1 MEVRAEF
8 AKFYDVPVDALVVTV
23 YQGEK
28 ADEGALKEL
37 DERTG
42 GIVSEMLGTDEMRG
56 KQGDMVYVHRP
67 GKLRAE
73 RLLLV
78 GAGKR
83 EEFSLDT
90 IRKVAGSAARFLRGK
105 GARSMAVVR
114 RSQLDIG
121 ASAQAAVEGVLLGLF
136 EPDMYKTENKEE
148 RRIDELVLVAAS
160 PGSEDALAR
169 GVECGRIIGEAV
181 NLARELSNEPSS
193 TLTPSELAERAK
205 ETAGKFGLDID
216 VLDEARMKELGMG
229 ALLGVARGSDEPAK
243 LIVLRY
249 TPGEGGS
256 TDDSEVIAI
265 VGKGITF
272 DSGGISIK
280 PAEGMEKMKYDM
292 SGAAATLAA
301 MRAIAQ
307 LKPRANVIGLM
318 PTTENMPS
326 GRAYKPGDVLRA
338 MSGKTIEVINT
349 DAEGRLILA
358 DAISYAR
365 KLGATRI
372 IDLATLTGAVSIA
385 LGTINVAILG
395 NDQAFV
401 DEVREAAR
409 EVGERFWQLP
419 MDDDYREMIK
429 SDIADIKNSA
439 GRYAGTIT
447 AAYFLREFAEDT
459 PWVHLDIAGTAW
471 ENERK
476 PYMAKGPTGVAI
488 RTLINYVC
496 NHASSKAKQ

>member
-8 AKFYDVPVDALVVTV
+8 AKFYDVEADALVVTI
-23 YQGEK
+23 YEGEK

-56 KQGDMVYVHRP
+56 KKNDTVYIYRP
-67 GKLRAE
+67 ANIRAE

-90 IRKVAGSAARFLRGK
+90 IRKVTGSAARFLRGK
-105 GARSMAVVR
+105 GARSMAILR
-114 RSQLDIG
+114 RSQLEIG
-121 ASAQAAVEGVLLGLF
+121 NSAQAAVEGVLLGLF

-148 RRIDELVLVAAS
+148 RRIDELILLAAT
-160 PGSEDALAR
+160 PGSEDALAQ
-169 GVECGRIIGEAV
+169 GVERGRIIGEAV
-181 NLARELSNEPSS
+181 NVARELSNEPSS
-193 TLTPSELAERAK
+193 TLTPTELAERAK
-205 ETAGKFGLDID
+205 ETATRFGLDID
-216 VLDEARMKELGMG
+216 VLDETRMKELGMG

-243 LIVLRY
+243 MIVLRH
-249 TPGEGGS
+249 TGNE
-256 TDDSEVIAI
+256 TDTDIIAI

-307 LKPRANVIGLM
+307 LKPRVNVIGVM

-358 DAISYAR
+358 DAITYAR
-365 KLGATRI
+365 KLGATKI

-395 NDQAFV
+395 NDQLFV
-401 DEVREAAR
+401 DEVRAAAR

-419 MDDDYREMIK
+419 MDKDYREMIK
-429 SDIADIKNSA
+429 SDIADIKNSS
-439 GRYAGTIT
+439 GRNAGTIT

-476 PYMAKGPTGVAI
+476 PYMSKGPTGVAI

-496 NHASSKAKQ
+496 NHAAKE

>member
-8 AKFYDVPVDALVVTV
+8 AKFYDVEAGALVVTI
-23 YQGEK
+23 YEGEK

-56 KQGDMVYVHRP
+56 KQNDTVYIYKPRNI
-67 GKLRAE
+67 RAE

-105 GARSMAVVR
+105 GARSMAILR
-114 RSQLDIG
+114 RSQLEIG
-121 ASAQAAVEGVLLGLF
+121 NSAQAAVEGVLMGLL

-148 RRIDELVLVAAS
+148 RRIDELILLAAN
-160 PGSEDALAR
+160 PGSEDALAQ
-169 GVECGRIIGEAV
+169 GVERGRVIGEAV
-181 NLARELSNEPSS
+181 NFARELSNEPSS
-193 TLTPSELAERAK
+193 TLTPTELAERAK
-205 ETAGKFGLDID
+205 ETATRFGLDID
-216 VLDEARMKELGMG
+216 VLDETRMKELGMG

-243 LIVLRY
+243 MIVLRH
-249 TPGEGGS
+249 TGDETNS
-256 TDDSEVIAI
+256 NVIAI

-307 LKPRANVIGLM
+307 LKPRVNVIGVM

-358 DAISYAR
+358 DAITYAR
-365 KLGATRI
+365 KLGATKI

-395 NDQAFV
+395 NDQVFV
-401 DEVREAAR
+401 DEVRGAAR

-419 MDDDYREMIK
+419 MDKDYREMIK
-429 SDIADIKNSA
+429 SDIADIKNSS
-439 GRYAGTIT
+439 GRNAGTIT
-447 AAYFLREFAEDT
+447 AAHFLREFAEDT

-476 PYMAKGPTGVAI
+476 PYMSKGPTGVAI

-496 NHASSKAKQ
+496 NHAAK

>member
-1 MEVRAEF
+1 
-8 AKFYDVPVDALVVTV
+8 
-23 YQGEK
+23 
-28 ADEGALKEL
+28 
-37 DERTG
+37 
-42 GIVSEMLGTDEMRG
+42 
-56 KQGDMVYVHRP
+56 
-67 GKLRAE
+67 
-73 RLLLV
+73 
-78 GAGKR
+78 
-83 EEFSLDT
+83 
-90 IRKVAGSAARFLRGK
+90 
-105 GARSMAVVR
+105 
-114 RSQLDIG
+114 
-121 ASAQAAVEGVLLGLF
+121 
-136 EPDMYKTENKEE
+136 MYKTENKEE
-148 RRIDELVLVAAS
+148 RRIDELILLAAN
-160 PGSEDALAR
+160 PGSEDALAQ
-169 GVECGRIIGEAV
+169 GVERGRIIGEAV
-181 NLARELSNEPSS
+181 NFARELSNEPSS
-193 TLTPSELAERAK
+193 TLTPTELAERAK
-205 ETAGKFGLDID
+205 ETATRFGLDID
-216 VLDEARMKELGMG
+216 VLDETRMKELGMG

-243 LIVLRY
+243 MIVLRH
-249 TPGEGGS
+249 TGDETNS
-256 TDDSEVIAI
+256 NVIAI

-307 LKPRANVIGLM
+307 LKPRVNVIGVM

-365 KLGATRI
+365 KLGATKI

-395 NDQAFV
+395 NDQLFV
-401 DEVREAAR
+401 DEVRGAAR

-419 MDDDYREMIK
+419 MDKDYREMIK

-439 GRYAGTIT
+439 GRNAGTIT

-471 ENERK
+471 ENEKK
-476 PYMAKGPTGVAI
+476 PYMSKGPTGVAI

-496 NHASSKAKQ
+496 NHAAKS

>member
-1 MEVRAEF
+1 
-8 AKFYDVPVDALVVTV
+8 
-23 YQGEK
+23 
-28 ADEGALKEL
+28 
-37 DERTG
+37 
-42 GIVSEMLGTDEMRG
+42 
-56 KQGDMVYVHRP
+56 
-67 GKLRAE
+67 
-73 RLLLV
+73 
-78 GAGKR
+78 
-83 EEFSLDT
+83 
-90 IRKVAGSAARFLRGK
+90 
-105 GARSMAVVR
+105 MAVLR
-114 RSQLDIG
+114 RSQLDLG
-121 ASAQAAVEGVLLGLF
+121 KSAQAAVEGVLLGLF

-148 RRIDELVLVAAS
+148 RRIDELVLVAATA
-160 PGSEDALAR
+160 GFEDELAS
-169 GVECGRIIGEAV
+169 GVERGRVIGEAV

-205 ETAGKFGLDID
+205 ETASKFGLDID

-249 TPGEGGS
+249 TADEADPN
-256 TDDSEVIAI
+256 VIAI

-307 LKPRANVIGLM
+307 LKPNANVIGLM

-395 NDQAFV
+395 NNKSFI

-409 EVGERFWQLP
+409 EVGERFWELP
-419 MDDDYREMIK
+419 MDEDYREMIK

-439 GRYAGTIT
+439 GRNAGTIT
-447 AAYFLREFAEDT
+447 AAQFLREFADDT

-471 ENERK
+471 ENDRK
-476 PYMAKGPTGVAI
+476 PYMAKGPTGIAI

-496 NHASSKAKQ
+496 NHTAKSS

>member
-8 AKFYDVPVDALVVTV
+8 AKFYDVEADALVVTI
-23 YQGEK
+23 YQEEK
-28 ADEGALKEL
+28 ADDGALKEL

-56 KQGDMVYVHRP
+56 KQGDTVYVHRP

-90 IRKVAGSAARFLRGK
+90 VRKVTGSAARFLRGK
-105 GARSMAVVR
+105 GTRSMAILR

-193 TLTPSELAERAK
+193 TLTPSELAERAR
-205 ETAGKFGLDID
+205 ETASKFGLDID

-249 TPGEGGS
+249 TPNEIGAAG
-256 TDDSEVIAI
+256 DDAEVLAI

-372 IDLATLTGAVSIA
+372 IDLATLTGAVSVA
-385 LGTINVAILG
+385 LGTVNVAILG
-395 NDQAFV
+395 NNQTFV

-496 NHASSKAKQ
+496 NHAARRG

>member
-1 MEVRAEF
+1 MEVKAEF
-8 AKFYDVPVDALVVTV
+8 EKFYDVETDALVITI
-23 YQGEK
+23 YEGER
-28 ADEGALKEL
+28 ADDGALKEL

-42 GIVSEMLGTDEMRG
+42 GMISEMLGTDEMRG
-56 KQGDMVYVHRP
+56 KHGDMVYIHRP
-67 GKLRAE
+67 GNIRAR

-83 EEFSLDT
+83 EEFSFDT
-90 IRKVAGSAARFLRGK
+90 VRRMAGSAARFLRGK
-105 GARSMAVVR
+105 GARSMAILR
-114 RSQLDIG
+114 RSQLDLG
-121 ASAQAAVEGVLLGLF
+121 KSAQAATEGALIGLF

-148 RRIDELVLVAAS
+148 RRIDELVLLAAAS
-160 PGSEDALAR
+160 GSEDELER
-169 GVECGRIIGEAV
+169 GVECGRIIAEAV
-181 NLARELSNEPSS
+181 NMARELSNEPSN

-205 ETAGKFGLDID
+205 ETANRFGLDID

-249 TPGEGGS
+249 MPDGAEPMGN
-256 TDDSEVIAI
+256 DADVIAI

-307 LKPRANVIGLM
+307 LKPRINVIGVM

-358 DAISYAR
+358 DAITYAR
-365 KLGATRI
+365 KIGATRI

-385 LGTINVAILG
+385 LGPVNVAMMG

-401 DEVREAAR
+401 DEVRAAAR

-419 MDDDYREMIK
+419 MDDDYRDLIK

-447 AAYFLREFAEDT
+447 ASWFLREFAEDT

-476 PYMAKGPTGVAI
+476 AYMAKGPTGVAI

-496 NHASSKAKQ
+496 NHAAKK

>member
-8 AKFYDVPVDALVVTV
+8 AKFYDVEADALVVTI
-23 YQGEK
+23 YEGEK

-56 KQGDMVYVHRP
+56 KKNDTVYIYKP
-67 GKLRAE
+67 GNLRAE

-83 EEFSLDT
+83 EDFSLDT

-105 GARSMAVVR
+105 GARSMAILR
-114 RSQLDIG
+114 RSQLEIG
-121 ASAQAAVEGVLLGLF
+121 NSAQAAVEGVLLGLF

-148 RRIDELVLVAAS
+148 RRIDELILLAANS
-160 PGSEDALAR
+160 GSEDALAQ
-169 GVECGRIIGEAV
+169 GVERGRIIGEAV
-181 NLARELSNEPSS
+181 NFARELSNEPSS
-193 TLTPSELAERAK
+193 TLTPTELAERSK
-205 ETAGKFGLDID
+205 ETATRFGLDID
-216 VLDEARMKELGMG
+216 VLDETRMKELGMG

-243 LIVLRY
+243 MIVLRH
-249 TPGEGGS
+249 TGDEANP
-256 TDDSEVIAI
+256 DVLAI

-307 LKPRANVIGLM
+307 LKPRANVIGVM

-365 KLGATRI
+365 KLGATKI

-395 NDQAFV
+395 NDQLFV
-401 DEVREAAR
+401 DEVRGAAR

-419 MDDDYREMIK
+419 MDKDYREMIK

-439 GRYAGTIT
+439 GRNAGTIT

-471 ENERK
+471 ENDRK
-476 PYMAKGPTGVAI
+476 PYMSKGPTGVAI

-496 NHASSKAKQ
+496 NHVAS

>member
-8 AKFYDVPVDALVVTV
+8 GKFYDVEADALVVTI
-23 YQGEK
+23 YEGEK

-42 GIVSEMLGTDEMRG
+42 GIVSEILGTDEMRG
-56 KQGDMVYVHRP
+56 KQNDTFYVYRP
-67 GKLRAE
+67 GKIRAE

-90 IRKVAGSAARFLRGK
+90 IRKVTGSAARFLRGK
-105 GARSMAVVR
+105 GARSMAILR
-114 RSQLDIG
+114 RSQLEIG
-121 ASAQAAVEGVLLGLF
+121 NSAQAAVEGALLGLF
-136 EPDMYKTENKEE
+136 EPDMYKTESKEE
-148 RRIDELVLVAAS
+148 RRIDELILCAANS
-160 PGSEDALAR
+160 GSEDALAQ
-169 GVECGRIIGEAV
+169 GVERGRIIGEAV
-181 NLARELSNEPSS
+181 NFARELSNEPSS
-193 TLTPSELAERAK
+193 TLTPTELAERAK
-205 ETAGKFGLDID
+205 ETATRFGLEID

-243 LIVLRY
+243 MIVLRH
-249 TPGEGGS
+249 TGNES
-256 TDDSEVIAI
+256 DSNTIAI

-365 KLGATRI
+365 KLGATKI

-385 LGTINVAILG
+385 LGTVNVAILG
-395 NDQAFV
+395 NDQLFV
-401 DEVREAAR
+401 DEVRNAAR

-419 MDDDYREMIK
+419 MDRDYRDMIK

-439 GRYAGTIT
+439 GRNAGTIT
-447 AAYFLREFAEDT
+447 AAYFLHEFAEGT

-471 ENERK
+471 ENDRK
-476 PYMAKGPTGVAI
+476 PYMSKGPTGVAI

-496 NHASSKAKQ
+496 NHFAS

>member
-1 MEVRAEF
+1 MEVKAEF
-8 AKFYDVPVDALVVTV
+8 EKFYDLETDALVITI
-23 YQGEK
+23 YEGER
-28 ADEGALKEL
+28 ASEGALKEL

-42 GIVSEMLGTDEMRG
+42 GMISEMLGTDEMRG
-56 KQGDMVYVHRP
+56 KQGDMVYIYRP
-67 GKLRAE
+67 GNIRAR

-83 EEFSLDT
+83 EEFSFDT
-90 IRKVAGSAARFLRGK
+90 VRRMAGSAARFLRSK
-105 GARSMAVVR
+105 GARSMAILR
-114 RSQLDIG
+114 RSQLDLG
-121 ASAQAAVEGVLLGLF
+121 KSAQAATEGALIGLF

-148 RRIDELVLVAAS
+148 RRIDELVLLSAES
-160 PGSEDALAR
+160 GSEDELAR
-169 GVECGRIIGEAV
+169 GVERGRIIAEAV
-181 NLARELSNEPSS
+181 NMARELSNEPSN

-205 ETAGKFGLDID
+205 ETANRFGLDID

-249 TPGEGGS
+249 MPDEAEPMGN
-256 TDDSEVIAI
+256 DADVIAI

-307 LKPRANVIGLM
+307 LKPRINVIGVM

-358 DAISYAR
+358 DAITYAR
-365 KLGATRI
+365 KIGATQI

-385 LGTINVAILG
+385 LGPVNVAIMG

-401 DEVREAAR
+401 DEVRAAAR

-419 MDDDYREMIK
+419 MDDDYRDLIK

-447 AAYFLREFAEDT
+447 ASWFLREFAEDT

-476 PYMAKGPTGVAI
+476 AYMAKGPTGVAI

-496 NHASSKAKQ
+496 NHAAKK

>member
-1 MEVRAEF
+1 MEVRAAYE
-8 AKFYDVPVDALVVTV
+8 KFYDIEADALVVTV
-23 YQGEK
+23 YEGEK
-28 ADEGALKEL
+28 SDDVTLKEL
-37 DERTG
+37 DERTSG
-42 GIVSEMLGTDEMRG
+42 MVSELLGTDEMRG
-56 KQGDMVYVHRP
+56 KQGDMVYVYRP
-67 GKLRAE
+67 GKIRAR

-83 EEFSLDT
+83 EDFSLDT
-90 IRKVAGSAARFLRGK
+90 VRKVTGSAARFLRGK
-105 GARSMAVVR
+105 GARSMAILR
-114 RSQLDIG
+114 RSQLDLG
-121 ASAQAAVEGVLLGLF
+121 KSAQAATEGALIGLF

-148 RRIDELVLVAAS
+148 RRIDELVLLSAAS
-160 PGSEDALAR
+160 GSEDELER
-169 GVECGRIIGEAV
+169 GVERGRIIAEAV
-181 NLARELSNEPSS
+181 NMARELSNEPSN

-205 ETAGKFGLDID
+205 ETATRFGLDID

-249 TPGEGGS
+249 LPDEAEPMGN
-256 TDDSEVIAI
+256 DADVVAI

-307 LKPRANVIGLM
+307 LKPRVNVIGVM

-358 DAISYAR
+358 DAITYAR
-365 KLGATRI
+365 KIGATQI

-385 LGTINVAILG
+385 LGPVNVAILG
-395 NDQAFV
+395 NNQALV
-401 DEVREAAR
+401 DDVRASAR

-419 MDDDYREMIK
+419 MDDDYRELIK
-429 SDIADIKNSA
+429 SD
-439 GRYAGTIT
+439 
-447 AAYFLREFAEDT
+447 
-459 PWVHLDIAGTAW
+459 
-471 ENERK
+471 
-476 PYMAKGPTGVAI
+476 
-488 RTLINYVC
+488 
-496 NHASSKAKQ
+496 

>member
-8 AKFYDVPVDALVVTV
+8 AKFYDVEADALVVTI
-23 YQGEK
+23 YEGEK
-28 ADEGALKEL
+28 ADDGALKEL

-56 KQGDMVYVHRP
+56 KQNDTVYIYRP
-67 GKLRAE
+67 GNIRAE

-83 EEFSLDT
+83 EDFSLDK
-90 IRKVAGSAARFLRGK
+90 IRKVTGSAARFLRGK
-105 GARSMAVVR
+105 GARSMAILR
-114 RSQLDIG
+114 RSQLEIG
-121 ASAQAAVEGVLLGLF
+121 NSAQAAVEGVLLGLF

-148 RRIDELVLVAAS
+148 RRIDELILLAAAA
-160 PGSEDALAR
+160 GSEDALAQ
-169 GVECGRIIGEAV
+169 GVERGRIIGEAV
-181 NLARELSNEPSS
+181 NFARELSNEPSS
-193 TLTPSELAERAK
+193 TLTPTELAERAK
-205 ETAGKFGLDID
+205 ETATRFGLDID

-243 LIVLRY
+243 MIVLRHM
-249 TPGEGGS
+249 GNE
-256 TDDSEVIAI
+256 DDSNIIAI

-307 LKPRANVIGLM
+307 LKPRANVIGVM

-365 KLGATRI
+365 KMGATKI

-395 NDQAFV
+395 NDQLFV
-401 DEVREAAR
+401 DEIRGAAR

-419 MDDDYREMIK
+419 MDKDYREMIK
-429 SDIADIKNSA
+429 SDIADIKNSS
-439 GRYAGTIT
+439 GRNAGTIT

-471 ENERK
+471 ENDRK
-476 PYMAKGPTGVAI
+476 PYMSKGPTGVAI

-496 NHASSKAKQ
+496 NHVANR

>member
-8 AKFYDVPVDALVVTV
+8 GRFWEVEADALVVNI
-23 YQGEK
+23 YEGEK
-28 ADEGALKEL
+28 PDEGALKEL
-37 DERTG
+37 DERAG
-42 GIVSEMLGTDEMRG
+42 GVLKELLGTDEMRG
-56 KQGDMVYVHRP
+56 KQGDIVFIYRP
-67 GKLRAE
+67 GNLRAR
-73 RLLLV
+73 RLLLM

-90 IRKVAGSAARFLRGK
+90 IRKVTGAAARFLRSK
-105 GARSMAVVR
+105 GVHSMAILR
-114 RSQLDIG
+114 RSQLDLDK
-121 ASAQAAVEGVLLGLF
+121 SAQAAVEGALLGLF
-136 EPDMYKTENKEE
+136 EPDMYKTESKEE
-148 RRIDELVLVAAS
+148 RRIDELILVSATA
-160 PGSEDALAR
+160 GTNDMLAN
-169 GVECGRIIGEAV
+169 GVERGRIIGEAV
-181 NLARELSNEPSS
+181 NFARELSNEPSS
-193 TLTPSELAERAK
+193 VLTPSELAERAR
-205 ETAGKFGLDID
+205 ETAAKFGLDID

-249 TPGEGGS
+249 TPSGTEPMGN
-256 TDDSEVIAI
+256 DADVIAI

-280 PAEGMEKMKYDM
+280 PADGMEKMKYDM

-307 LKPRANVIGLM
+307 LKPPINAIGIM
-318 PTTENMPS
+318 PASENMPS
-326 GRAYKPGDVLRA
+326 GRAYKPGDVLRS

-385 LGTINVAILG
+385 LGTINVGVLG
-395 NDQAFV
+395 NNQEFIDEIRQAG
-401 DEVREAAR
+401 R
-409 EVGERFWQLP
+409 EVGERLWQLP
-419 MDDDYREMIK
+419 LDDDYRELIK
-429 SDIADIKNSA
+429 SEIADIKNTG

-447 AAYFLREFAEDT
+447 AAYFLKEFAEDT

-471 ENERK
+471 ESERK
-476 PYMAKGPTGVAI
+476 PYMSKGPTGVAI
-488 RTLINYVC
+488 RTIINYVC
-496 NHASSKAKQ
+496 NHGDR

>member
-8 AKFYDVPVDALVVTV
+8 AKFYDVEADALVVTI
-23 YQGEK
+23 YEGEK
-28 ADEGALKEL
+28 ADDGALKEL

-56 KQGDMVYVHRP
+56 KQSDTVYIYRP
-67 GKLRAE
+67 GNIRAE

-83 EEFSLDT
+83 EDFSLDT
-90 IRKVAGSAARFLRGK
+90 IRKVTGSAARFLRGK
-105 GARSMAVVR
+105 GARSMAILR
-114 RSQLDIG
+114 RSQLEIG
-121 ASAQAAVEGVLLGLF
+121 NSAQAAVEGVLLGLF

-148 RRIDELVLVAAS
+148 RRIDQLILLAAAA
-160 PGSEDALAR
+160 GSEDALSE
-169 GVECGRIIGEAV
+169 GVERGRIIGEAV
-181 NLARELSNEPSS
+181 NFARELSNEPSS
-193 TLTPSELAERAK
+193 TLTPTELAERAK
-205 ETAGKFGLDID
+205 ETATRFGLDID

-243 LIVLRY
+243 MIVLRHM
-249 TPGEGGS
+249 GNE
-256 TDDSEVIAI
+256 DDSNIIAI

-307 LKPRANVIGLM
+307 LKPKANVIGVM

-365 KLGATRI
+365 KLGATKI

-385 LGTINVAILG
+385 LGAINVAILG
-395 NDQAFV
+395 NDQLFV
-401 DEVREAAR
+401 DEIRGAAR

-419 MDDDYREMIK
+419 MDKDYREMIK
-429 SDIADIKNSA
+429 SDIADIKNSS
-439 GRYAGTIT
+439 GRNAGTIT

-476 PYMAKGPTGVAI
+476 PYMSKGPTGVAI

-496 NHASSKAKQ
+496 NHAAG

>member
-8 AKFYDVPVDALVVTV
+8 AKFYDVEADALVVTI
-23 YQGEK
+23 YEGEK
-28 ADEGALKEL
+28 ADDGALKEL

-56 KQGDMVYVHRP
+56 KQNDTVYIYRP
-67 GKLRAE
+67 GNIRAE

-83 EEFSLDT
+83 EDFSLDT
-90 IRKVAGSAARFLRGK
+90 IRKVTGSAARFLRGK
-105 GARSMAVVR
+105 GARSMAILR
-114 RSQLDIG
+114 RSQLEIG
-121 ASAQAAVEGVLLGLF
+121 NSAQAAVEGVLLGLF

-148 RRIDELVLVAAS
+148 RRIDELILLAAAA
-160 PGSEDALAR
+160 GSEDALAQ
-169 GVECGRIIGEAV
+169 GVERGRIIGEAV
-181 NLARELSNEPSS
+181 NFARELSNEPSS
-193 TLTPSELAERAK
+193 TLTPTELAERAK
-205 ETAGKFGLDID
+205 ETATRFGLDID

-243 LIVLRY
+243 MIVLRHM
-249 TPGEGGS
+249 GNE
-256 TDDSEVIAI
+256 DDSNIIAI

-307 LKPRANVIGLM
+307 LKPRANVIGVM

-365 KLGATRI
+365 KMGATKI

-395 NDQAFV
+395 NDQLFV
-401 DEVREAAR
+401 DEIRGAAR

-419 MDDDYREMIK
+419 MDKDYREMIK
-429 SDIADIKNSA
+429 SDIADIKNSS
-439 GRYAGTIT
+439 GRNAGTIT

-471 ENERK
+471 ENDRK
-476 PYMAKGPTGVAI
+476 PYMSKGPTGVAI

-496 NHASSKAKQ
+496 NHVATR

>member
-8 AKFYDVPVDALVVTV
+8 GKFYDVEADALVVTI
-23 YQGEK
+23 YEGEK
-28 ADEGALKEL
+28 AEDGALKEL

-42 GIVSEMLGTDEMRG
+42 GVVSAILGTDEMRG
-56 KQGDMVYVHRP
+56 KQNDTFYVYRP
-67 GKLRAE
+67 GTIRAE
-73 RLLLV
+73 RLLLI

-83 EEFSLDT
+83 EDFSLDT
-90 IRKVAGSAARFLRGK
+90 IRKVTGSAARLLRSK
-105 GARSMAVVR
+105 GARSMAILR
-114 RSQLDIG
+114 RSQLEIG
-121 ASAQAAVEGVLLGLF
+121 NSAQAAVEGALLGLF
-136 EPDMYKTENKEE
+136 EPDMYKTESKEE
-148 RRIDELVLVAAS
+148 RRIDELILLAAT
-160 PGSEDALAR
+160 PGSEDALAQ
-169 GVECGRIIGEAV
+169 GVERGRIIGEAV
-181 NLARELSNEPSS
+181 NFARELSNEPSS
-193 TLTPSELAERAK
+193 TLTPTELAERAK
-205 ETAGKFGLDID
+205 ETSTRFGLDID
-216 VLDEARMKELGMG
+216 VLDETRMKELGMG

-249 TPGEGGS
+249 SGNEA
-256 TDDSEVIAI
+256 DSNTIAI

-365 KLGATRI
+365 KLGATKI

-395 NDQAFV
+395 NNQLFV
-401 DEVREAAR
+401 DEVRGAAR

-419 MDDDYREMIK
+419 MDKDYRDLIK

-439 GRYAGTIT
+439 GRNAGTIT

-471 ENERK
+471 ENDRK
-476 PYMAKGPTGVAI
+476 PYMSKGPTGVAI
-488 RTLINYVC
+488 RTLVNYVC
-496 NHASSKAKQ
+496 NHVAS

>member
-8 AKFYDVPVDALVVTV
+8 AKFYDVEADALVVTI
-23 YQGEK
+23 YEGEK
-28 ADEGALKEL
+28 ADDGALKEL

-42 GIVSEMLGTDEMRG
+42 GIVAEMLGTDEMRG
-56 KQGDMVYVHRP
+56 KQNDTVYIYRP
-67 GKLRAE
+67 GNIRAE

-90 IRKVAGSAARFLRGK
+90 IRKVTGSAARFLRGK
-105 GARSMAVVR
+105 GARSMAILR
-114 RSQLDIG
+114 RSQLEIG
-121 ASAQAAVEGVLLGLF
+121 NSAQAAVEGVLLGLF

-148 RRIDELVLVAAS
+148 RRIDELILLAANA
-160 PGSEDALAR
+160 GSEDALTQ
-169 GVECGRIIGEAV
+169 GVERGRIIGEAV
-181 NLARELSNEPSS
+181 NFARELSNEPSS
-193 TLTPSELAERAK
+193 TLTPTELAERAK
-205 ETAGKFGLDID
+205 ETATRFGLDID
-216 VLDEARMKELGMG
+216 VLDETRMKELGMG

-243 LIVLRY
+243 MIVLRH
-249 TPGEGGS
+249 TGDE
-256 TDDSEVIAI
+256 TDRNVIAI

-307 LKPRANVIGLM
+307 LKPRANVIGVM
-318 PTTENMPS
+318 PTSENMPS

-365 KLGATRI
+365 KLGATKI

-395 NDQAFV
+395 NDQLFV
-401 DEVREAAR
+401 DEVRAAAR

-419 MDDDYREMIK
+419 MDKDYREMIK
-429 SDIADIKNSA
+429 SDIADIKNSS
-439 GRYAGTIT
+439 GRNAGTIT

-471 ENERK
+471 ENDRK
-476 PYMAKGPTGVAI
+476 PYMSKGPTGVAI

-496 NHASSKAKQ
+496 NHVAKG

>member
-8 AKFYDVPVDALVVTV
+8 EKFYEVEADALIVTI
-23 YQGEK
+23 YEGER
-28 ADEGALKEL
+28 ADEGVLKEL
-37 DERTG
+37 DDLTG
-42 GIVSEMLGTDEMRG
+42 GVLKELLGTDEMRG
-56 KQGDMVYVHRP
+56 KQGDMAYIHQP
-67 GKLRAE
+67 GKIKAR

-78 GAGKR
+78 GGGKR
-83 EEFSLDT
+83 EDFSFDT
-90 IRKVAGSAARFLRGK
+90 VRRVSGTAARFLRSK
-105 GARSMAVVR
+105 GARSMAVLR
-114 RSQLDIG
+114 RSQLDLEG
-121 ASAQAAVEGVLLGLF
+121 SAQSAVEGALLALF

-148 RRIDELVLVAAS
+148 RRIEELILVAAQS
-160 PGSEDALAR
+160 GTEQALAS
-169 GVECGRIIGEAV
+169 GVERGRIIAEAV
-181 NLARELSNEPSS
+181 NMARELSNEPSS
-193 TLTPSELAERAK
+193 TLTPSELAERAR
-205 ETAGKFGLDID
+205 ETAERFGLDID

-243 LIVLRY
+243 LIVLRHM
-249 TPGEGGS
+249 PEE
-256 TDDSEVIAI
+256 SEPMGNDADVIAI

-301 MRAIAQ
+301 MQAIAQ
-307 LKPRANVIGLM
+307 LKPRVNVIGVM

-326 GRAYKPGDVLRA
+326 GRAYKPGDVLRS

-365 KLGATRI
+365 KLGATKI

-385 LGTINVAILG
+385 LGTVNVAVMG
-395 NDQAFV
+395 NDQAFI
-401 DEVREAAR
+401 DEIRQSAT
-409 EVGERFWQLP
+409 EVGEKFWQLP
-419 MDDDYREMIK
+419 MDRDYRDMIK
-429 SDIADIKNSA
+429 SEIADIKNSA

-447 AAYFLREFAEDT
+447 AGWFLREFAEDIV
-459 PWVHLDIAGTAW
+459 WAHLDIAGTAW
-471 ENERK
+471 ANDQK
-476 PYMAKGPTGVAI
+476 PYLAKGPTGVAI

-496 NHASSKAKQ
+496 NHAAKK